1 MIRNGADSMIH
12 DMSSKTAFD
21 MTQDS
26 LILLALSGSTKD
38 KIHQNYPSETLSE
51 KEMESIDDETDF
63 KKLASDFS
71 KIPTQ
76 PATAVTSLKAS
87 KSGLFPIYDW
97 LTQHSLDNYYDLI
110 KTSGFY
116 SVEDLLS
123 DPERLKQ
130 KILPLIR
137 KPGHS
142 DRLIFRLTEEG
153 YKKEAKIVHKKSK
166 SSFLRCCGNS
176 SSTNNGIFYTPDL
189 KKWLS
194 DIHMEA
200 YYQNFVDAG
209 YDDIDALI
217 VMADSTLG
225 LNKKKL
231 QEIGICNELHAAKV
245 LRKLD
250 KDNANIYSRNSVGRI
265 SFDEPKSVAC
275 ESCLIT

>member
-1 MIRNGADSMIH
+1 
-12 DMSSKTAFD
+12 
-21 MTQDS
+21 
-26 LILLALSGSTKD
+26 
-38 KIHQNYPSETLSE
+38 
-51 KEMESIDDETDF
+51 MESIDDENDF
-63 KKLASDFS
+63 KNIINDLS

-87 KSGLFPIYDW
+87 KSGLYPIYDW
-97 LTQHSLDNYYDLI
+97 LTQHSLDFYYDLM
-110 KTSGFY
+110 KDSGFY

-130 KILPLIR
+130 KILPAIR
-137 KPGHS
+137 KQGHS

-166 SSFLRCCGNS
+166 SNFLRCCGS
-176 SSTNNGIFYTPDL
+176 SSSSNTGVFYTPDL
-189 KKWLS
+189 RKWLS
-194 DIHMEA
+194 DIHMEV
-200 YYQNFVDAG
+200 YYKDFVDAG

-217 VMADSTLG
+217 IMADSTLG
-225 LNKKKL
+225 LSRQKL
-231 QEIGICNELHAAKV
+231 QEIGICNDLHAAKV

-250 KDNANIYSRNSVGRI
+250 KDNANIYSRNSVGRV